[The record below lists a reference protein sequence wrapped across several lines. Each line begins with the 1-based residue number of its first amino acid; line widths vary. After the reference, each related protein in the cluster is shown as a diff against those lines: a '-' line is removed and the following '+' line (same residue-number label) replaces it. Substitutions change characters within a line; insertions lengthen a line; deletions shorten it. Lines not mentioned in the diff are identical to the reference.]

1 MSKVTIDVKAVS
13 AKLGKVEGKTSDEIK
28 GLLMSKCGVPFS
40 KVAATYKAL
49 GFVVAKTG
57 YAAEFYNKL
66 RSKPMADD
74 EFAAWIKT
82 GSANVK
88 RSEAHYNEI
97 RLLANDIHAAK

>member
-1 MSKVTIDVKAVS
+1 MSKVTIDVKALTT
-13 AKLGKVEGKTSDEIK
+13 KLGKVEGKSADEIK

-40 KVAATYKAL
+40 KVAATFKAL

-57 YAAEFYNKL
+57 
-66 RSKPMADD
+66 
-74 EFAAWIKT
+74 FAADFYATLRTGTMDDTAFAEWIKA